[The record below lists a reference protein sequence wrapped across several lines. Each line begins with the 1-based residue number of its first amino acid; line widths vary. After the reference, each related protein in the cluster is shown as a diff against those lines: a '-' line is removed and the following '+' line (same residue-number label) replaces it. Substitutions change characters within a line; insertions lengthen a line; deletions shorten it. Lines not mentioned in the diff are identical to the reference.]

1 MIQIENVQCLNSKL
15 KRTEEEFFNKYLS
28 RTHTNMKSIHSFQP
42 PILFFM
48 PMLAR
53 VDTIFTVPRQ
63 VIERLHSILCPI
75 EHLCVHCH
83 PHVPIKHHGTPII

>member
-28 RTHTNMKSIHSFQP
+28 RTHKHEEYPQLSASNP
-42 PILFFM
+42 FFM

-63 VIERLHSILCPI
+63 VIECLHSILRPVQ
-75 EHLCVHCH
+75 HLCVHCH
-83 PHVPIKHHGTPII
+83 PHVPIKHHRTPII